1 MLYNSFKKK
10 KVVLQKLCHMFFFN
24 KGKTYATRSNRG
36 GTSSMHFYFYFYKF
50 YTSIHACTYFL
61 PYKLKLQLKVFIV
74 LTELGGYNL
83 KHRSVALKLIKLTSK
98 RRGPFHCSN
107 SIARDGC

>member
-1 MLYNSFKKK
+1 
-10 KVVLQKLCHMFFFN
+10 
-24 KGKTYATRSNRG
+24 
-36 GTSSMHFYFYFYKF
+36 MHFYFYFYLCKF
-50 YTSIHACTYFL
+50 YTCINTCTYFL
-61 PYKLKLQLKVFIV
+61 PYKLKLKLKVYIV

-98 RRGPFHCSN
+98 RRGPFHWSN